1 MKIFDASGVS
11 GVCMRRQNL
20 AGGWPRS
27 WLALCA
33 GCAQIASLVV
43 SLFLWQP
50 LMAGASAYDDL
61 LQAVER
67 NDLATTTRLLQRGM
81 DINTSDRN
89 GNTLLMIAARNG
101 ATEILD
107 FLLTNRV
114 SLLKQ
119 NKYGDTAIM
128 LAALN
133 GRRDAVLRL
142 LQAGAG
148 INPETGW
155 TPLLYA
161 AFNGHQALVKDLL
174 DAGAAIDARA
184 PNGDTALMLAARN
197 GHEEVLSL
205 LLERG
210 ANPLLPD
217 RAGLGARQLAEQA
230 AHQNL
235 VLRLQQAE
243 ERWQK
248 LNKNISI
255 KSQ

>member
-1 MKIFDASGVS
+1 MMDFGAGGRPVS
-11 GVCMRRQNL
+11 

-61 LQAVER
+61 LQAVES

-107 FLLTNRV
+107 LLLTNRV

-119 NKYGDTAIM
+119 NKYGDTAMM

-133 GRRDAVLRL
+133 GRHDAVLRL
-142 LQAGAG
+142 FRAGAES
-148 INPETGW
+148 NPETGW
-155 TPLLYA
+155 TPLIYA
-161 AFNGHQALVKDLL
+161 TFNGHATIVQVLL
-174 DAGAAIDARA
+174 DAGVAIDARA
-184 PNGDTALMLAARN
+184 PNGDTALMVAARN
-197 GHEEVLSL
+197 GHEDVLRL

-210 ANPLLPD
+210 ANPLLSD
-217 RAGLGARQLAEQA
+217 RAGLRARQLAEQA
-230 AHQNL
+230 AHHDL
-235 VLRLQQAE
+235 AMRLQQAE
-243 ERWQK
+243 ERWRK
-248 LNKNISI
+248 SRNKH
-255 KSQ
+255 